1 MVFHRSAFCEA
12 HLSPDLLREFLP
24 RLIDVS
30 CTSYFILSNFVVLK
44 IVNEHLHPVRVLS
57 GVSYPLC
64 YGCCTSLNR

>member
-1 MVFHRSAFCEA
+1 MVLHRSAFCEA

-30 CTSYFILSNFVVLK
+30 CTLYSVLSIFVLK

-57 GVSYPLC
+57 GVSYPLW
-64 YGCCTSLNR
+64 YGVLYST

>member
-24 RLIDVS
+24 RLIDVG
-30 CTSYFILSNFVVLK
+30 CTLYSVLSNLVVLR
-44 IVNEHLHPVRVLS
+44 IVNEHLHPICVLS

-64 YGCCTSLNR
+64 SGVLYFT